1 MPAAQAAATATGS
14 TIGSRARPRYPASR
28 NRRRIALLSPDAAAE
43 VLKRAKAAGVP
54 ARVIGRT
61 GGQEL
66 RIAVGGQLAIAVG
79 VSEAER
85 IWSGAVE
92 RYFAK
97 QVA

>member
-1 MPAAQAAATATGS
+1 
-14 TIGSRARPRYPASR
+14 
-28 NRRRIALLSPDAAAE
+28 
-43 VLKRAKAAGVP
+43 LKRAKTAGVP

-66 RIAVGGQLAIAVG
+66 RIAVGGQLAIAVP

-85 IWSGAVE
+85 VWSGAVE
-92 RYFAK
+92 HYFAK

>member
-1 MPAAQAAATATGS
+1 V
-14 TIGSRARPRYPASR
+14 
-28 NRRRIALLSPDAAAE
+28 AE
-43 VLKRAKAAGVP
+43 VLKQAKTSGVP

-61 GGQEL
+61 GGHEL

-85 IWSGAVE
+85 VWSGAVE
-92 RYFAK
+92 HYFAK